1 MNQIRIIKSK
11 DWVRNTEIETSRRK
25 IDNKG
30 GDEVNEGSIE

>member
-11 DWVRNTEIETSRRK
+11 DWVRNTEIETRRRK